1 MDFLQ
6 SEEGQKVIAT
16 TTARP
21 VNTSIAN
28 TNEMILPFSEI
39 NLADEDIPYCAEKKA
54 EWQKRWTDLFMDAA
68 E

>member
-1 MDFLQ
+1 MTGGEAFHTIHNYID
-6 SEEGQKVIAT
+6 
-16 TTARP
+16 
-21 VNTSIAN
+21 

-39 NLADEDIPYCAEKKA
+39 NLAYEDIPYCAEKKS